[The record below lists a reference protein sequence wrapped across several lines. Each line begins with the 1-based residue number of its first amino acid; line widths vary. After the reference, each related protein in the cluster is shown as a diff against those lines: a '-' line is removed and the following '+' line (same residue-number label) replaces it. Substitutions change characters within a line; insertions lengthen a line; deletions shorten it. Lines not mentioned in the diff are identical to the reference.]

1 MSGVAELLVATT
13 LLRPRWRRRGAFAA
27 VALLIAVYPANLY
40 MTWDWRDRSV
50 TDQIV
55 SWVRLPLQFVLIG
68 IALAIAG
75 PTDRRAPR
83 DA

>member
-1 MSGVAELLVATT
+1 
-13 LLRPRWRRRGAFAA
+13 
-27 VALLIAVYPANLY
+27 

-55 SWVRLPLQFVLIG
+55 SWVRLPLQFVLIA